1 MSDSLP
7 PTDIK
12 KTLGGRYKVI
22 GKLGAGGFG
31 QTFLAKDLH
40 LPGHPRC
47 ALKQL
52 KPQTTD
58 DEGLAMARRLFDTEA
73 QVLYQLG
80 SHDQIPRL
88 LAHFEEDR
96 EFYLA
101 QELIEGE
108 PLSQELGS
116 KHWSQTQTIAL
127 LRDILQVLAFVHE
140 KQVIHRDIKP
150 PNLIR
155 RRDDGAIVLIDFG
168 AVKQVSTH
176 ALDLETGQTNITI
189 SIGTQGYMPNEQLA
203 GKPRFSS
210 DIYAVGTIGIQA
222 LTGRNPKHL
231 RENLETGELEWRSLV
246 PHASPELIELL
257 DRMVRYDF
265 RDRYPTAVEALEAL
279 ENLPAP
285 LLDSLPPPSVGLR
298 EYDEDEEAPDVEA
311 PTKQAPPLETREQ
324 TDTEQPEEGEEIVPT
339 NSPEPVDTPIHGSPN
354 PHSSDPTEP
363 LSQFPP
369 PTPEPAEPETAPE
382 SRQRQWIKP
391 LAALAVLVVAGLA
404 FVFWRETDIFNQQ
417 ASQPEETPR
426 ETPSPS
432 PASPSPTIPPEQQAA
447 QRLEE
452 ANTLRESGQYEE
464 ALAAYDEAIALNPDL
479 AEAYWGR
486 CHSLN
491 ELGQPTEATVA
502 CNDALAL
509 RANYAA
515 AIWGKANALRQQ
527 DRIIEALRLYEQAT
541 NLNPELAGAWIDY
554 GMALQDVGR
563 SVEAIEALDKGI
575 ALKRDAADAWSTKGE
590 ALWNLGRYDE
600 AIAAL
605 DKALQLDPN
614 HPEAKPLREQIRQ
627 QLGR

>member
-1 MSDSLP
+1 MSDSP
-7 PTDIK
+7 QPTDIK

-40 LPGHPRC
+40 LPGHPQC

-101 QELIEGE
+101 QELIAGE
-108 PLSQELGS
+108 PLTKELGS

-176 ALDLETGQTNITI
+176 ALELETGQTNITI

-231 RENLETGELEWRSLV
+231 RENPETGELEWHSLA

-257 DRMVRYDF
+257 DCMVRYDF

-285 LLDSLPPPSVGLR
+285 LLEALPPPTVGFVDR
-298 EYDEDEEAPDVEA
+298 DEEHPDFEA

-324 TDTEQPEEGEEIVPT
+324 TDTEQLEEAEELVPS
-339 NSPEPVDTPIHGSPN
+339 NSLEPVDTPIHDSPD

-363 LSQFPP
+363 LSQLPP
-369 PTPEPAEPETAPE
+369 PSSEPAEPEAAPE
-382 SRQRQWIKP
+382 SRQRQWVKP
-391 LAALAVLVVAGLA
+391 VAALVVLAMAGSAVA
-404 FVFWRETDIFNQQ
+404 FWQGTDGFNEP

-426 ETPSPS
+426 ESPSPSPS
-432 PASPSPTIPPEQQAA
+432 PASPSPTLPPEEQAT
-447 QRLEE
+447 QRLDE
-452 ANTLRESGQYEE
+452 ANTLRENGQYEE
-464 ALAAYDEAIALNPDL
+464 ALAAYNEAIALNPDL

-509 RANYAA
+509 KPNYAA

-541 NLNPELAGAWIDY
+541 NRNPELAGAWIDY

-563 SVEAIEALDKGI
+563 SVEAIEALDRGI
-575 ALKRDAADAWSTKGE
+575 ALKRDSADAWSTKGE

-627 QLGR
+627 ELGR